1 MFNNCLIVI
10 CKERRIRLNCAS
22 SSHYMSIFLSKH
34 SNLISEKIQIVPF
47 WWQEC
52 FTDKY
57 YVWKVRFVSNCAAS
71 PGASASFRDFGVL
84 AVQANTV
91 TGECQ
96 DLLNP
101 SRVSFN
107 MSGLPMGFWQKP
119 ICPHTSPST
128 PRPPTHPFTHPPAHG
143 CLHKCNSFKDWTRG

>member
-1 MFNNCLIVI
+1 MKRFKLCQFDGRIALQTNIV
-10 CKERRIRLNCAS
+10 CGKG
-22 SSHYMSIFLSKH
+22 
-34 SNLISEKIQIVPF
+34 
-47 WWQEC
+47 
-52 FTDKY
+52 
-57 YVWKVRFVSNCAAS
+57 RFVSNCAAL

-101 SRVSFN
+101 SGVSFN

-119 ICPHTSPST
+119 IYPHTSPS
-128 PRPPTHPFTHPPAHG
+128 PPPPTHLLMDVYTSVTPSKTGLVVTDAS
-143 CLHKCNSFKDWTRG
+143 LL